1 MEKDFEVMQNNM
13 DELLTSL
20 EDTQSDLR
28 KTQVMLIEARMQRLE
43 AEQRLTDALAQIA
56 MMKKAATDAVLTLR
70 EYLFMWLTPENQERV
85 KRMLRFYKQS
95 DQTRMM
101 SALLTYLMFGEKKT
115 LPREV
120 ERWHMKL
127 ICDHIDSDAIS
138 LPVHS
143 KMVML
148 FKKYGLFE
156 KIDAEIETDTGTG
169 TDAETDTGTGTDAE
183 TGTDTD
189 QA

>member
-1 MEKDFEVMQNNM
+1 MLMEKDFQVMQNNM

-20 EDTQSDLR
+20 EDTQNDLR

-56 MMKKAATDAVLTLR
+56 MMKKAATDALLTLR

-101 SALLTYLMFGEKKT
+101 SAMLTYLMFGEKKT

-127 ICDHIDSDAIS
+127 ICDYIDSDAIS

-143 KMVML
+143 KMVTL

-156 KIDAEIETDTGTG
+156 KINAETETN
-169 TDAETDTGTGTDAE
+169 TDAEAETDA
-183 TGTDTD
+183 G

>member
-1 MEKDFEVMQNNM
+1 MLMEKDFEVMQNNM

-20 EDTQSDLR
+20 EDTRNDLR

-43 AEQRLTDALAQIA
+43 AEHRLTDALAKIA

-70 EYLFMWLTPENQERV
+70 DYLFMWLTPENQERV

-95 DQTRMM
+95 DQTRLMNAM
-101 SALLTYLMFGEKKT
+101 LTYLMFGEKKT

-127 ICDHIDSDAIS
+127 ICEYIDNDAIS
-138 LPVHS
+138 LPVHT
-143 KMVML
+143 KMMKL

-156 KIDAEIETDTGTG
+156 KIDAETDIDAEIGTG
-169 TDAETDTGTGTDAE
+169 TD
-183 TGTDTD
+183 
-189 QA
+189 QP

>member
-20 EDTQSDLR
+20 EDTRSDLH
-28 KTQVMLIEARMQRLE
+28 KMQMLLIEARMQRLE
-43 AEQRLTDALAQIA
+43 AEQRLTDALAKIA

-70 EYLFMWLTPENQERV
+70 EYLFMWLTPQNQERV
-85 KRMLRFYKQS
+85 KRMLRYYKQS
-95 DQTRMM
+95 DQTRLM

-127 ICDHIDSDAIS
+127 ICEYIDNDAIS
-138 LPVHS
+138 LPVHT
-143 KMVML
+143 KLVKL
-148 FKKYGLFE
+148 FQKYGLFE
-156 KIDAEIETDTGTG
+156 KIDKETD
-169 TDAETDTGTGTDAE
+169 EE
-183 TGTDTD
+183 E
-189 QA
+189 QE